1 MKPNISQIGS
11 FYVGWRR
18 WGRHGSHPENLLTHP
33 RTVDKKGP
41 PRAVLKKLLGTAPKK
56 LHSLCGVLTFSV
68 FLLIRFTSLCKWC
81 WQETHDAW
89 AREERESFPNGED
102 TTSVK
107 VQSTY
112 ISAKCSRVGS
122 IITPCTR
129 GAKAGGSPSNGF
141 QKRSYPRSWLT
152 SGNLRGGS
160 WKNGSAKGHLTVQ
173 PPSVPSRQY
182 LSGL

>member
-1 MKPNISQIGS
+1 MRKARQPPWESAHPSQNCWQEGTS
-11 FYVGWRR
+11 EQ
-18 WGRHGSHPENLLTHP
+18 STEE
-33 RTVDKKGP
+33 TVS
-41 PRAVLKKLLGTAPKK
+41 GTAPNR
-56 LHSLCGVLTFSV
+56 LRSLCGVLTFSV

-102 TTSVK
+102 MTSVK

-112 ISAKCSRVGS
+112 ISAKCRRVGS

-141 QKRSYPRSWLT
+141 QKRSYPRSLLT
-152 SGNLRGGS
+152 SGNLHGGS
-160 WKNGSAKGHLTVQ
+160 WKNGSAKGHVTVQ